1 MVRHCREHYVI
12 VAANTQLLRKTFRSI
27 FFSVVNEFFGT
38 GAQVS
43 VQYPVQTVDPRR
55 GKPFGRIPDH
65 RIRIGFKSNAQFFV
79 RVPRRTV
86 LQSRIDRLG
95 HDSVT
100 VDDVYDVIQRPPLGE
115 IGFTVQAGVFD
126 RFFEVSMA
134 DDPHFG
140 KVVNAFP
147 ATKQLA
153 LRHRRAR
160 KAPAG
165 AGLRL
170 ILHRRHGHQHFIGKY
185 IGSGILSVLLGLFRR
200 IFRTGD
206 TDQQCAQH
214 PTQQIF
220 FHAFDTKFNFALQI

>member
-1 MVRHCREHYVI
+1 
-12 VAANTQLLRKTFRSI
+12 
-27 FFSVVNEFFGT
+27 
-38 GAQVS
+38 
-43 VQYPVQTVDPRR
+43 
-55 GKPFGRIPDH
+55 
-65 RIRIGFKSNAQFFV
+65 
-79 RVPRRTV
+79 
-86 LQSRIDRLG
+86 
-95 HDSVT
+95 
-100 VDDVYDVIQRPPLGE
+100 
-115 IGFTVQAGVFD
+115 
-126 RFFEVSMA
+126 MA

-206 TDQQCAQH
+206 
-214 PTQQIF
+214 IIGK
-220 FHAFDTKFNFALQI
+220 TKIPSDFPDISKDNLEK